1 MKKGKIIRFVGV
13 CGLTLGALGAV
24 SVPVI
29 SSHQA
34 TVSAVSTVPDETS
47 ERSITLHKYT
57 GTVGQNGTTTAP
69 DGTGLTDANK
79 PIGGIS
85 FKITKISRVDGKKLD
100 ASDASTYTTTA
111 TTNTITTAADG
122 TASWDLGSTSAVDG
136 YYLVEEQDSDAV
148 AQKAAPFIVHV
159 PMTVKDANG
168 GNASLK
174 YDINVYPK
182 NQLSTD
188 LNLDPTKSLNGKQA
202 GSVKSGADVTWD
214 LTVQRPA
221 DIHGSGVETAGNT
234 SETVTNPDGSTTT
247 KDTTKYTTYA
257 SELKMVDVL
266 DDNLMTYKEVGSV
279 VISSE
284 NSAGSQTETALT
296 KDDDYTVETSTAD
309 GKTTVTV
316 SLTDAGIKKFA
327 AAPKGSTLTAKLT
340 TTVKA
345 DSDAKIVNT
354 FDTSYQ
360 GTATPGQTTDETTK
374 PGKDNPGTQPTV
386 YFGNVDVTKV
396 DDSGDALANATFTL
410 YKSEAD
416 AKAGTN
422 PVTKEDGSVYTVTTD
437 ASGKA
442 EFTGLEVDPDSKQET
457 YYLVETDAPV
467 GYDVDGTVHTVT
479 ATQDT
484 VEDAKVTDTDNL
496 IPNLPL
502 TGSQGRILLYAL
514 TTGLIVVG
522 ATGVVVIKR
531 RQRKA

>member
-57 GTVGQNGTTTAP
+57 GTVGQNGTTTVP

-100 ASDASTYTTTA
+100 ASDASTYTATT
-111 TTNTITTAADG
+111 TTNTITTADDG

-202 GSVKSGADVTWD
+202 GSVKSGADVTWN

-221 DIHGSGVETAGNT
+221 DIHGSGVESAGNT

-247 KDTTKYTTYA
+247 KDTTTYTTYA

-296 KDDDYTVETSTAD
+296 KDDDYTVETARQMARP
-309 GKTTVTV
+309 
-316 SLTDAGIKKFA
+316 L
-327 AAPKGSTLTAKLT
+327 LR
-340 TTVKA
+340 
-345 DSDAKIVNT
+345 
-354 FDTSYQ
+354 
-360 GTATPGQTTDETTK
+360 
-374 PGKDNPGTQPTV
+374 
-386 YFGNVDVTKV
+386 
-396 DDSGDALANATFTL
+396 LA
-410 YKSEAD
+410 
-416 AKAGTN
+416 
-422 PVTKEDGSVYTVTTD
+422 
-437 ASGKA
+437 
-442 EFTGLEVDPDSKQET
+442 
-457 YYLVETDAPV
+457 
-467 GYDVDGTVHTVT
+467 
-479 ATQDT
+479 
-484 VEDAKVTDTDNL
+484 
-496 IPNLPL
+496 
-502 TGSQGRILLYAL
+502 
-514 TTGLIVVG
+514 
-522 ATGVVVIKR
+522 
-531 RQRKA
+531 